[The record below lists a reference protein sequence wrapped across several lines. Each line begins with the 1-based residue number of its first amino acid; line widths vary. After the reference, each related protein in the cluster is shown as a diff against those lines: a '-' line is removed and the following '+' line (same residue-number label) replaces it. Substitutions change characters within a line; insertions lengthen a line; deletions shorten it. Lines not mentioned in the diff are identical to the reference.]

1 MGDGERGEVR
11 GQRIF
16 VHKWGWDGREGV
28 LWGEVQVRYEDGVSA
43 LGGWWCHLPTRGHK
57 ERCGEEGR

>member
-28 LWGEVQVRYEDGVSA
+28 LWGEVRVRYEDGVSA
-43 LGGWWCHLPTRGHK
+43 LGGWWCH
-57 ERCGEEGR
+57 